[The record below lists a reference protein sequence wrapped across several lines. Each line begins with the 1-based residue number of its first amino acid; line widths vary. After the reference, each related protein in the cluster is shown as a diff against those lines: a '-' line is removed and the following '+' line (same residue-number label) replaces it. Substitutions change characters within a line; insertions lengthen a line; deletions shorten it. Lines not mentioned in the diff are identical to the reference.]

1 MPLFNNIKTRKVEL
15 ILPSKSRS
23 KSRSRSKSK
32 SRSNSFTRKRNL
44 IATRFVSKLNSY
56 KSKVLERSNK
66 SRALTQKLKT
76 KLNSAITIIKKSD
89 KCPICLSKIDLQEPI
104 TTLICGHTLH
114 SRCLYKYVNNTRE
127 TELRCSLCRRHIPL
141 TSLDPSKLKPELL
154 IKFLTLLKLISDDY
168 EENMN
173 RTKAM
178 WDDSSAYVLKLNEDI
193 ANNPAL
199 EVVLRRILT
208 KANESRD
215 EAHDMY
221 NDALSL
227 YIKAYEKYLT
237 YKSIYNRDNIDNIDN
252 IETIE
257 SRDNTRQI
265 V

>member
-1 MPLFNNIKTRKVEL
+1 MPLFNNRTKKVQL
-15 ILPSKSRS
+15 ILRSRS
-23 KSRSRSKSK
+23 KSRSK

-76 KLNSAITIIKKSD
+76 KLNSAITIIKKFD
-89 KCPICLSKIDLQEPI
+89 ECPICLSKIDLKEPI

-114 SRCLYKYVNNTRE
+114 SRCLYKYVNNTQDVD
-127 TELRCSLCRRHIPL
+127 LRCPACREPIKL

-154 IKFLTLLKLISDDY
+154 IKFLTLLKLLVNDY
-168 EENMN
+168 EENVH

-178 WDDSSAYVLKLNEDI
+178 WYDSSAYVIKLNKDIED
-193 ANNPAL
+193 NPAL
-199 EVVLRRILT
+199 EVVTRRILT
-208 KANESRD
+208 KATRARN

-227 YIKAYEKYLT
+227 YITAYEKYLT
-237 YKSIYNRDNIDNIDN
+237 YKSIYNIDTID
-252 IETIE
+252 TI
-257 SRDNTRQI
+257 DNTRQI

>member
-1 MPLFNNIKTRKVEL
+1 MPLFNNRTKKVQI
-15 ILPSKSRS
+15 ILPSKS
-23 KSRSRSKSK
+23 KSR

-76 KLNSAITIIKKSD
+76 KFNSAITIIKKSD
-89 KCPICLSKIDLQEPI
+89 ECPICFSKIDLQEPI
-104 TTLICGHTLH
+104 TTLKCGHILH
-114 SRCLYKYVNNTRE
+114 SRCLYKYVNNTLE
-127 TELRCSLCRRHIPL
+127 TDLRCPSCRNYIQL
-141 TSLDPSKLKPELL
+141 TSLDPSKLKPELVL
-154 IKFLTLLKLISDDY
+154 KFLTLLKLLSDDY

-178 WDDSSAYVLKLNEDI
+178 WNDSSAYVIKLNEDI
-193 ANNPAL
+193 ATNPAL
-199 EVVLRRILT
+199 EVVLKRILT
-208 KANESRD
+208 KANEARD

-227 YIKAYEKYLT
+227 YITAYEKYLH
-237 YKSIYNRDNIDNIDN
+237 YKSIYNIDNIDN
-252 IETIE
+252 
-257 SRDNTRQI
+257 TRQL

>member
-1 MPLFNNIKTRKVEL
+1 MPLFNNRTKKVQI
-15 ILPSKSRS
+15 ILRNESRS
-23 KSRSRSKSK
+23 KSRSK

-44 IATRFVSKLNSY
+44 IATRFVSKLNTY

-89 KCPICLSKIDLQEPI
+89 ECPICLSKIDLKEAI
-104 TTLICGHTLH
+104 TTLQCGHTLH
-114 SRCLYKYVNNTRE
+114 SRCLYKYVNT
-127 TELRCSLCRRHIPL
+127 TQDVDLRCPSCREPIKL
-141 TSLDPSKLKPELL
+141 TSLDPSKLKPELV
-154 IKFLTLLKLISDDY
+154 IKFLTLLKLLSDDY
-168 EENMN
+168 EENVH

-178 WDDSSAYVLKLNEDI
+178 WNDSSDYVLKLNEDI

-208 KANESRD
+208 KANEARN

-227 YIKAYEKYLT
+227 YITAYEKYLT
-237 YKSIYNRDNIDNIDN
+237 TKSIYNIETIDNI
-252 IETIE
+252 
-257 SRDNTRQI
+257 RQI

>member
-1 MPLFNNIKTRKVEL
+1 MPLFKNRTKKVQI
-15 ILPSKSRS
+15 ILRNESRS
-23 KSRSRSKSK
+23 KSKSK

-89 KCPICLSKIDLQEPI
+89 KCPICLSKIDLKESI
-104 TTLICGHTLH
+104 TTLQCGHTLH
-114 SRCLYKYVNNTRE
+114 SRCLYKYVNNTQDVG
-127 TELRCSLCRRHIPL
+127 LRCPSCREPIKL

-154 IKFLTLLKLISDDY
+154 IKFLTLLKVISDDY

-178 WDDSSAYVLKLNEDI
+178 WDDSCAYVIKLNEDI

-208 KANESRD
+208 KANEARN

-227 YIKAYEKYLT
+227 YITAYEKYLT
-237 YKSIYNRDNIDNIDN
+237 YKSIYNIDN
-252 IETIE
+252 IETIDNI
-257 SRDNTRQI
+257 DNTRQI

>member
-1 MPLFNNIKTRKVEL
+1 MPLFNNRTKKVQI
-15 ILPSKSRS
+15 ILRNE
-23 KSRSRSKSK
+23 SRSRSKSK
-32 SRSNSFTRKRNL
+32 SRSNSFTRKCNL

-89 KCPICLSKIDLQEPI
+89 ECPICLSKIDLQEPI
-104 TTLICGHTLH
+104 TTLQCGHTLH

-127 TELRCSLCRRHIPL
+127 TELRCSSCRKHIKL

-154 IKFLTLLKLISDDY
+154 NKFLTLLKLLSDDY

-178 WDDSSAYVLKLNEDI
+178 WDDSSAYVNKIIEDI
-193 ANNPAL
+193 KGNPAL
-199 EVVLRRILT
+199 EVIMRRRLEAAT
-208 KANESRD
+208 EARN

-227 YIKAYEKYLT
+227 YITAYEKYLT
-237 YKSIYNRDNIDNIDN
+237 YKSIYNID
-252 IETIE
+252 TI
-257 SRDNTRQI
+257 DNTRQI

>member
-1 MPLFNNIKTRKVEL
+1 MPLFNNRKKVQI
-15 ILPSKSRS
+15 ILRSRS
-23 KSRSRSKSK
+23 KSRSK

-76 KLNSAITIIKKSD
+76 KLNSAITIIKESHI
-89 KCPICLSKIDLQEPI
+89 CPICLSKMDLKESI
-104 TTLICGHTLH
+104 TTLKCGHTLH
-114 SRCLYKYVNNTRE
+114 SRCLYKYVNNTRDVD
-127 TELRCSLCRRHIPL
+127 LRCSQCRAPIQL
-141 TSLDPSKLKPELL
+141 TSLDPSKLKPELV
-154 IKFLTLLKLISDDY
+154 IKFLTLLKLLSDDY

-178 WDDSSAYVLKLNEDI
+178 WNDSSAYVIKLNEDI

-199 EVVLRRILT
+199 EVVLKRILT
-208 KANESRD
+208 KANEARND
-215 EAHDMY
+215 AHDMY

-227 YIKAYEKYLT
+227 YITAYEKYLT
-237 YKSIYNRDNIDNIDN
+237 YKSIYNIDNIDNIDN
-252 IETIE
+252 
-257 SRDNTRQI
+257 TRQI

>member
-1 MPLFNNIKTRKVEL
+1 MPLFNNRKTKKVQ
-15 ILPSKSRS
+15 IIV
-23 KSRSRSKSK
+23 RSKSK
-32 SRSNSFTRKRNL
+32 SKSRSRSNSFTRKRNL
-44 IATRFVSKLNSY
+44 IATRFISKLNTY
-56 KSKVLERSNK
+56 KSKVLERNAK

-89 KCPICLSKIDLQEPI
+89 ECPICLLKIDLKEPI

-127 TELRCSLCRRHIPL
+127 TDLRCPSCRKHIQL
-141 TSLDPSKLKPELL
+141 TSLDPSKLKPELV
-154 IKFLTLLKLISDDY
+154 IKFLTLLKLLCDDY

-178 WDDSSAYVLKLNEDI
+178 WDDSSAYVIKLNEDI

-199 EVVLRRILT
+199 EVVLKRILT
-208 KANESRD
+208 KATHARN

-237 YKSIYNRDNIDNIDN
+237 YKSIYNIDNIDNIDN
-252 IETIE
+252 
-257 SRDNTRQI
+257 TRQI

>member
-1 MPLFNNIKTRKVEL
+1 MPLFNNRKPRNVQI
-15 ILPSKSRS
+15 ILRSRNESRS
-23 KSRSRSKSK
+23 KSRSK

-89 KCPICLSKIDLQEPI
+89 ECPICLSKIDLQEPI
-104 TTLICGHTLH
+104 TTLQCGHTLH

-127 TELRCSLCRRHIPL
+127 TELRCSSCRRHIPL

-154 IKFLTLLKLISDDY
+154 IKFLTLLKLLCDDY

-178 WDDSSAYVLKLNEDI
+178 WDDSSAYVIKLNEDI
-193 ANNPAL
+193 EDNPAL
-199 EVVLRRILT
+199 EVVMRRQLKEATRLR
-208 KANESRD
+208 N
-215 EAHDMY
+215 EAHVMY

-227 YIKAYEKYLT
+227 YITAYEKYLT
-237 YKSIYNRDNIDNIDN
+237 YKSIYNIDNIDN

-257 SRDNTRQI
+257 TIDNTRQI

>member
-1 MPLFNNIKTRKVEL
+1 MPLFNRKTKKVQL
-15 ILPSKSRS
+15 IV
-23 KSRSRSKSK
+23 RSKSK
-32 SRSNSFTRKRNL
+32 SKSKSKSNSFTRKRNL
-44 IATRFVSKLNSY
+44 IATRFISKLNTY

-89 KCPICLSKIDLQEPI
+89 ECPICFSKIDLKEPI
-104 TTLICGHTLH
+104 TTLKCGHILH
-114 SRCLYKYVNNTRE
+114 SRCLYKYVNTSHE
-127 TELRCSLCRRHIPL
+127 TDLRCPSCIKHIQL

-154 IKFLTLLKLISDDY
+154 IKFITLLKLLVDDY

-178 WDDSSAYVLKLNEDI
+178 WNESRDYVNKLNEDI

-199 EVVLRRILT
+199 EVVIRRILT
-208 KANESRD
+208 KANEARN

-227 YIKAYEKYLT
+227 YITAYEKYLH
-237 YKSIYNRDNIDNIDN
+237 YKSIYNIDNIDNIDN
-252 IETIE
+252 
-257 SRDNTRQI
+257 TRQI

>member
-114 SRCLYKYVNNTRE
+114 SRCLYKYVNNTQDVD
-127 TELRCSLCRRHIPL
+127 LRCPSCREPIKL

-154 IKFLTLLKLISDDY
+154 TLLKLLVDAY

-173 RTKAM
+173 ITKAM

-237 YKSIYNRDNIDNIDN
+237 TKSIYN

-257 SRDNTRQI
+257 TRDNTRQI

>member
-1 MPLFNNIKTRKVEL
+1 MPLFNNRTKKVQL
-15 ILPSKSRS
+15 ILRSRS
-23 KSRSRSKSK
+23 KSRSK

-76 KLNSAITIIKKSD
+76 KLNSAITIIKKFD
-89 KCPICLSKIDLQEPI
+89 ECPICLSKIDLKEPI

-127 TELRCSLCRRHIPL
+127 TDLRCPSCRKHIQL

-154 IKFLTLLKLISDDY
+154 IKFLTLLKLLVNDY
-168 EENMN
+168 EENVH

-178 WDDSSAYVLKLNEDI
+178 WYDSSAYVIKLNKDIED
-193 ANNPAL
+193 NPAL
-199 EVVLRRILT
+199 EVVTRRILT
-208 KANESRD
+208 KATRARN

-227 YIKAYEKYLT
+227 YITAYEKYLT
-237 YKSIYNRDNIDNIDN
+237 YKSIYNIDTID
-252 IETIE
+252 TI
-257 SRDNTRQI
+257 DNTRQI

>member
-1 MPLFNNIKTRKVEL
+1 MPLFNNRTKKVQI
-15 ILPSKSRS
+15 ILRSKSRS
-23 KSRSRSKSK
+23 KSRSESRSK

-89 KCPICLSKIDLQEPI
+89 ECPICLSKIDLKEPI

-114 SRCLYKYVNNTRE
+114 SRCLYKYVNNTQDVD
-127 TELRCSLCRRHIPL
+127 LRCSSCRRHIPL

-154 IKFLTLLKLISDDY
+154 IKFLTLLKLLVDDY
-168 EENMN
+168 KENVH

-178 WDDSSAYVLKLNEDI
+178 WDDSSAYVIKLNEDI

-208 KANESRD
+208 KANEARN
-215 EAHDMY
+215 EAHVMY

-227 YIKAYEKYLT
+227 YITAYEKYLT
-237 YKSIYNRDNIDNIDN
+237 YKSIYNIDN
-252 IETIE
+252 IETI
-257 SRDNTRQI
+257 DNTRQI